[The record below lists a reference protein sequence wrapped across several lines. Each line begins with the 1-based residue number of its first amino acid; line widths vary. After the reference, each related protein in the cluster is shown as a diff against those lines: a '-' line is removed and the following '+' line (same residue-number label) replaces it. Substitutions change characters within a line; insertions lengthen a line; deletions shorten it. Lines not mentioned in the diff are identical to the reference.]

1 MDPESTRDAV
11 RGRSTAPERG
21 LVGRLVEQ
29 ETLQRC
35 AVRWSDDVPVTRIT
49 VEYDFSG
56 GIDAG
61 RRLDGAV
68 ATFLLQGTADWETI
82 EALATTHVRE
92 FVAANPDEAAST
104 RNPQWE
110 PVVVMVNDERA
121 PARQTIF
128 DGYEVVA
135 FPIDD
140 RVVSSVFSVYDAGDI
155 DASYTVEIWPPT
167 ERAAETG

>member
-1 MDPESTRDAV
+1 MDPESTRDALH
-11 RGRSTAPERG
+11 GRSTAPERG
-21 LVGRLVEQ
+21 LIGRLVEQ
-29 ETLQRC
+29 ESVQRC
-35 AVRWSDDVPVTRIT
+35 AVRWSDDDPVTRIT
-49 VEYDFSG
+49 AEYAFSG
-56 GIDAG
+56 GADAG

-68 ATFLLQGTADWETI
+68 GTFLQGTAGWVTI
-82 EALATTHVRE
+82 EALATSHVRE
-92 FVAANPDEAAST
+92 FVAANPDEVASS

-135 FPIDD
+135 FAIDD

-155 DASYTVEIWPPT
+155 DASYTVEIWP
-167 ERAAETG
+167 AAGTGGESA